1 MRGLAFAMVLAGHA
15 GWPLART
22 RAHELGVE
30 LFFVLSGFLITVLLL
45 EEHDRDGGVALGR
58 FYGRRLRRLL
68 PALVV
73 VVGAT
78 LLVASWTRWLDWG
91 GTRRGAI
98 GGLTYS
104 SNIVRVHGWDLG
116 PLGHLWSLAVEEH
129 FYLVWPAVLLGAV
142 VAARR
147 LARPWIVL
155 AAPVGLAT
163 ACFVWRVWLVAR
175 GHGDDLNTRLY
186 YPTDTRVLGP
196 LAGCALAVVKVQG
209 LPPLP
214 LGVDLAWCRAKEWFP
229 RPAVGRTAPDPSGH
243 DRSGHELSDADARD
257 RSSGP
262 SAGVSVRSGHNAGGR
277 SAGVS
282 VHSDRLVRGRGRH
295 RAAVIAGA
303 AGLVALAWLATGPGI
318 TDRPAMFVA
327 GLPLATLAGV
337 GVCAVCA
344 TTPNRVSDLLAARP
358 LRWLGRVS
366 YGGYLVHYPIY
377 FAFGYELTGMS
388 TRQALTVITLSLVG
402 AAIVER
408 FVERPFRARPTPP
421 PGPAAPAPAA
431 HAATH

>member
-1 MRGLAFAMVLAGHA
+1 MRHGRDDHSTTLHPDDRWRLGRRPALDGIRGLAFAMVLAGHA

-30 LFFVLSGFLITVLLL
+30 LFFVLSGFLITCLLL
-45 EEHDRDGGVALGR
+45 EEHDRLGRVALGR
-58 FYGRRLRRLL
+58 FYWRRLRRLV
-68 PALVV
+68 PALVA

-78 LLVASWTRWLDWG
+78 LLVASWTSWLDWG

-129 FYLVWPAVLLGAV
+129 FYVLWPAVLLAAV

-147 LARPWIVL
+147 LARPSVLLGVPVVL
-155 AAPVGLAT
+155 AVACLA
-163 ACFVWRVWLVAR
+163 WRVWLVAR
-175 GHGDDLNTRLY
+175 GAGDDLNTRLY

-196 LAGCALAVVKVQG
+196 LAGCALAVVMVRG

-214 LGVDLAWCRAKEWFP
+214 LGVDLALRRLTGRFRRP
-229 RPAVGRTAPDPSGH
+229 RPGGH
-243 DRSGHELSDADARD
+243 R
-257 RSSGP
+257 
-262 SAGVSVRSGHNAGGR
+262 GVVVA
-277 SAGVS
+277 
-282 VHSDRLVRGRGRH
+282 
-295 RAAVIAGA
+295 AGA
-303 AGLVALAWLATGPGI
+303 AGVLLLTWMATGPAI
-318 TDRPAMFVA
+318 TDRPAMFVV
-327 GLPLATLAGV
+327 GLPLATVAGV
-337 GVCAVCA
+337 AVCA
-344 TTPNRVSDLLAARP
+344 ACATTENRVSRLLSAGP

-388 TRQALTVITLSLVG
+388 TSQAVTVIALSLIG
-402 AAIVER
+402 AALVER
-408 FVERPFRARPTPP
+408 CVERPFRAHPTPT
-421 PGPAAPAPAA
+421 PAPPVPPARTAA
-431 HAATH
+431 SDRPPASTPSSTAR